1 MNSHII
7 INNPFSYHPIFLCLR
22 ILNIKLK
29 MKKVYFLAVVLFSVL
44 MVGCGPTEEE
54 KKEESKKKRIKIETI
69 LEEYNVCS
77 ANAESRNGCKNF
89 TARAICEYYGID
101 DLKKGGEYVEYHDIF
116 DFVTKDANWKN
127 LGMATEQETL
137 DNAQKMANDGFAV
150 VAIDTEDKH
159 KLAIIIIEG
168 EQVKSGSWGLNA
180 PMCAA
185 FFPSSGPKP
194 FIHKTLNYA
203 FSSPEGIQLW
213 VKN

>member
-1 MNSHII
+1 
-7 INNPFSYHPIFLCLR
+7 
-22 ILNIKLK
+22 
-29 MKKVYFLAVVLFSVL
+29 MKRVYFLAAVLFSVL

-54 KKEESKKKRIKIETI
+54 KKEESKQKRIKIETI
-69 LEEYNVCS
+69 LEEYNDCS
-77 ANAESRNGCKNF
+77 ANAESRNDCKNF

-180 PMCAA
+180 PTCAA
-185 FFPSSGPKP
+185 FFPASGPKP

-203 FSSPEGIQLW
+203 FSSPKGIQLW
-213 VKN
+213 VKK